1 MKKKTEFQKQL
12 MGNSHSLRG
21 VEEKDNVELE
31 LQQRA
36 RILCTGRAS
45 DVKVIR
51 GRKLLQE
58 HEDRFIRDE
67 NQPQEHHD
75 EGESKLLRL
84 CCINREDSSGKLCFS
99 LGDTSLTT
107 LKEQRKQSVK
117 QDQQQMRNIWEER
130 KFIIIC
136 GLQAQRRSEPKI
148 YGQQKAPKSHPE
160 NEQQQISHDTTMG
173 DLPSSDYQQ
182 DIEQQD
188 QLRLEGQDQGRPYEI
203 EGNGNHQGDLRVYVR
218 RRCSA

>member
-31 LQQRA
+31 QQQRA

-45 DVKVIR
+45 DIKAIQ

-58 HEDRFIRDE
+58 HEGRFIRDE

-84 CCINREDSSGKLCFS
+84 CCINREDPSGKLCFS

-107 LKEQRKQSVK
+107 LKEQQKQSVK

-148 YGQQKAPKSHPE
+148 YGQHKAPKSHPE

-188 QLRLEGQDQGRPYEI
+188 QLQLEGQDQGRLYEI

-218 RRCSA
+218 RRCRA